1 MREIDGT
8 LIAPTTEEE
17 ATLAA
22 LNSEADDLEEKW
34 ANEDCVP
41 DEVNAR
47 LEAIDVEIV
56 ALVDR
61 PISFHP
67 ADLAHAGALM
77 SIEDDGSLWTARG
90 SVRPVGEPAD
100 MHPMTDPAA
109 TRRQQTE

>member
-47 LEAIDVEIV
+47 LEAIDVEIG

-61 PISFHP
+61 PISFDP
-67 ADLAHAGALM
+67 ADMAHAGAFM
-77 SIEDDGSLWTARG
+77 SIEVDGSLRI
-90 SVRPVGEPAD
+90 E
-100 MHPMTDPAA
+100 
-109 TRRQQTE
+109 RRSEEHTSELQSLMRNSYAVILLKK